1 MSKIIGFRRGDGSL
15 SLPLASMLKRIV
27 PTRLRRIFD
36 LPSHRLRQALL
47 PRKLLS
53 RRIRRIVAADVSY
66 GRRPVLYIDL
76 AIISSHDAGTGI
88 QRVVRALALAISRR
102 VPPAWDVRFVA
113 AKRKR
118 RYHVVDWANGAS
130 RSSADPI
137 HAKPGDVFLGLDYS
151 LDTLRWHRGQLER
164 FRRNGGS
171 LWFLVH
177 DLLPSQRPDWFS
189 PNTVLRHR
197 IWLDM
202 LAALA
207 DGFLCNSVQTE
218 ADLVAEMD
226 RYGLPRNDYRVS
238 VLPMGHDINQARYE
252 QESRDATLHDRV
264 AALAAQPFFLKV
276 GTLEPRKGHLDLV
289 RAFDVL
295 WARGVDQNLVF
306 IGRLGWRVDALR
318 DIILTHAE
326 FGRRLIWMDDVDDAG
341 LIEALRLSEGV
352 LVASHAE
359 GFGLPLIEALGH
371 GKPVLA
377 RDIPV
382 FRAHE
387 SLGVRYFPADATPET
402 IADEIE
408 QWRDAIRMGAIEVR
422 SPVVGWDE
430 SADQLFRAISGNRR
444 L

>member
-1 MSKIIGFRRGDGSL
+1 
-15 SLPLASMLKRIV
+15 MLKRVV
-27 PTRLRRIFD
+27 PTRLRRTLD
-36 LPSHRLRQALL
+36 LPSHRLRQAIL

-53 RRIRRIVAADVSY
+53 RRARRASATSTSDE
-66 GRRPVLYIDL
+66 RRPTLYIDL

-88 QRVVRALALAISRR
+88 QRVVRALALAIARR
-102 VPPAWDVRFVA
+102 ASHDWEVRFVS

-118 RYHVVDWANGAS
+118 RYHVIDWPNGAGAGS
-130 RSSADPI
+130 VDSIRAT
-137 HAKPGDVFLGLDYS
+137 PGDVFLGLDYS
-151 LDTLRWHRGQLER
+151 LDTLRWHRGQLKR
-164 FRRNGGS
+164 FRRDGGS

-207 DGFLCNSVQTE
+207 DGFLCNSAQTE
-218 ADLVAEMD
+218 EDLLAEMD
-226 RYGLPRNDYRVS
+226 QYGLPRRDYRTA
-238 VLPMGHDINQARYE
+238 VLPMGHDINQARHE
-252 QESRDATLHDRV
+252 NGARDAALHDRI
-264 AALAAQPFFLKV
+264 AALAARPFFLKV
-276 GTLEPRKGHLDLV
+276 GTLEPRKGHLDLI

-295 WARGVDQNLVF
+295 WGRGLDQKLVLA
-306 IGRLGWRVDALR
+306 GRLGWHVDALR
-318 DIILTHAE
+318 DTILAHAE
-326 FGRRLIWMDDVDDAG
+326 FGRRLIWLDDVDDAG

-387 SLGVRYFPADATPET
+387 SFGVRYFPVDATPQT
-402 IADEIE
+402 LADEIQ
-408 QWRDAIRMGAIEVR
+408 QWRDAIRAGAVMVR
-422 SPVVGWDE
+422 SPLGGWDE
-430 SADQLFRAISGNRR
+430 SAEELFRAIS
-444 L
+444 